1 MAIVSSTPFSFMSA
15 PIIVAPSDANTL
27 HTALPIPLP
36 APIYTFIFHGLNQLS
51 AMTS

>member
-36 APIYTFIFHGLNQLS
+36 APIHLFFK
-51 AMTS
+51 A